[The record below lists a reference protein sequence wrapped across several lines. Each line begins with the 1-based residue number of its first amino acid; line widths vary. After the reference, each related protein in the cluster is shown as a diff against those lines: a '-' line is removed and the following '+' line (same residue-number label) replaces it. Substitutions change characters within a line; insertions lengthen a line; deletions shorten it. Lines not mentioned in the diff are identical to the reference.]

1 MNRVIADVKVERA
14 DWSMEEAYSLAWI
27 WQVLWVVLVISM
39 FAIVYLNFSIRV
51 GTSRLNALIS
61 KGISLQ
67 EKRDVMLLEKEKLQM
82 NHYTQEKARMVLGYQ
97 LAKKAKVV
105 NIKI

>member
-1 MNRVIADVKVERA
+1 MNRVMTEQS
-14 DWSMEEAYSLAWI
+14 DWSAEEAYSLAWI
-27 WQVLWVVLVISM
+27 WQALWLILVVSM
-39 FAIVYLNFSIRV
+39 FAIVYMSFSIRV
-51 GTSRLNALIS
+51 GTSKLNALIS
-61 KGISLQ
+61 QSIRLQ

-82 NHYTQEKARMVLGYQ
+82 NHYTEEKARRVLGYQ

>member
-1 MNRVIADVKVERA
+1 MNRVIADIKAERA
-14 DWSMEEAYSLAWI
+14 GWQVEDAYSLVWL
-27 WQVLWVVLVISM
+27 WQVLWVALVVSM
-39 FAIVYLNFSIRV
+39 FAIVYLSFSIRV

-61 KGISLQ
+61 KGIGLQ

-82 NHYTQEKARMVLGYQ
+82 NHYTQGKARVVLGYQ
-97 LAKKAKVV
+97 LAKKEKVV